1 MDKSSNFGEN
11 CDVRYHSVSETP
23 PFSRLSGDSF
33 GYCRVW
39 TSSEASNFSDTLD
52 DSSYTSDSS
61 ALPSP
66 SPSRWRDVKPG
77 LSRLGMKLRK
87 QSVDDKHDDNA
98 LLDSG
103 LFA

>member
-1 MDKSSNFGEN
+1 MD
-11 CDVRYHSVSETP
+11 HSVSETP

-33 GYCRVW
+33 GYYRVW
-39 TSSEASNFSDTLD
+39 TSSEASNSNFSDTLD
-52 DSSYTSDSS
+52 DSSYASESS
-61 ALPSP
+61 PLPSP

-87 QSVDDKHDDNA
+87 QSIDDKHDDNA

-103 LFA
+103 MFA

>member
-1 MDKSSNFGEN
+1 MD
-11 CDVRYHSVSETP
+11 HSVSETP

-33 GYCRVW
+33 GNCRVW
-39 TSSEASNFSDTLD
+39 TSSEASNFYDTLD

-66 SPSRWRDVKPG
+66 SPSRRRDVKPG